1 MPAGRVCDLHV
12 RDAVGIG
19 GDHGIKVVD
28 IDGEMVEVA
37 EQREVRHAALPCDSV
52 DHIDDLGGGAQ
63 RVARRP
69 AQRLEEHRAAD
80 PGGRP
85 AGEGE
90 VLDGQRI
97 LRLGCRV
104 LHPVAVE
111 RVDRRQ
117 PSPTPIPMAT
127 SRLSLNSAQRAGQD
141 TSPRSP
147 RAMSPAKKFS
157 PTSATPASAT
167 ARTNASTL
175 RSAGTRVRERPPEL
189 DRGEAGLP
197 CRRGPLEQRH
207 LGQDRQ
213 VDRVSAA
220 ASVHLIS
227 HGACLARVTTPT
239 AWLRCRACG

>member
-19 GDHGIKVVD
+19 GDHGIEVVD

-111 RVDRRQ
+111 RVEPTTAQPHPDTNGDVEVVAELGAAGRPGHEPAVTAGHVAGEEVQPDQRDSGIGDRADERVDVAIGRH
-117 PSPTPIPMAT
+117 PRPGTAT
-127 SRLSLNSAQRAGQD
+127 RTR
-141 TSPRSP
+141 PR
-147 RAMSPAKKFS
+147 
-157 PTSATPASAT
+157 
-167 ARTNASTL
+167 
-175 RSAGTRVRERPPEL
+175 
-189 DRGEAGLP
+189 
-197 CRRGPLEQRH
+197 
-207 LGQDRQ
+207 
-213 VDRVSAA
+213 
-220 ASVHLIS
+220 
-227 HGACLARVTTPT
+227 
-239 AWLRCRACG
+239 